1 MNENRLSC
9 ATLGAASAAGIP
21 AADDVVLPPQVTS
34 AASVGIIHLGIGAFH
49 RAHQAIYTQE
59 AMATAGESH

>member
-1 MNENRLSC
+1 MARSC
-9 ATLGAASAAGIP
+9 ASAASAAGIP